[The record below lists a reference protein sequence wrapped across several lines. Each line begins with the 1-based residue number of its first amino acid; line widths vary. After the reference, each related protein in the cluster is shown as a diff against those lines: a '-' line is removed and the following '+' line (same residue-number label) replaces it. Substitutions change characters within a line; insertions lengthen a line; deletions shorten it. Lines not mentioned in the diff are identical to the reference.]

1 MFIEDRKALIIA
13 IMREREPQHGLP
25 VRREIRYKTSK
36 QRAKAEEEAAQEAWD
51 TDKATWIEAHGS
63 DRLKKAHSTGYPH
76 NRAYTQERA
85 TAELGGGWIVDM
97 KSAYEWDRNASP
109 SEQALHL
116 EETLK
121 DKGFKA
127 QIVWVKSDGTER
139 DDDDAFEPFEA
150 LVVREFLDRYDVIH
164 ER

>member
-1 MFIEDRKALIIA
+1 MFTEDRKALILA
-13 IMREREPQHGLP
+13 ILRQREPRQELP
-25 VRREIRYKTSK
+25 VRPEIRYKTSK
-36 QRAKAEEEAAQEAWD
+36 QRAKAEDEAAQEAWD
-51 TDKATWIEAHGS
+51 ADKATWIEAHGS

-76 NRAYTQERA
+76 NRAYIQERA
-85 TAELGGGWIVDM
+85 TAELGEGWIVDM
-97 KSAYEWDRNASP
+97 KNAYQWDRNPSP
-109 SEQALHL
+109 SEQALDL
-116 EETLK
+116 EKTLK

>member
-1 MFIEDRKALIIA
+1 MFIEDRKALILSIL
-13 IMREREPQHGLP
+13 RQREPRQGLP
-25 VRREIRYKTSK
+25 VRHAIRNRTSK

-51 TDKATWIEAHGS
+51 ADKATWIEAHGS

-76 NRAYTQERA
+76 NRTYTQERA
-85 TAELGGGWIVDM
+85 AVELGGGWTVDT
-97 KSAYEWDRNASP
+97 KGAYEWDGNASP
-109 SEQALHL
+109 SVQALDL
-116 EETLK
+116 EKALK